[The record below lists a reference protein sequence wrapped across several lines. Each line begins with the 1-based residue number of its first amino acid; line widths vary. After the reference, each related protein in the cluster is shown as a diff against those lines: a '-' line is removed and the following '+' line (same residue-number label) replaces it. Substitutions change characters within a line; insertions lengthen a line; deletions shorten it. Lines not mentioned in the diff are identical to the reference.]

1 MQHHISKPGM
11 DQGLNGMGVQS
22 VRGLDTRLGSLVD
35 TRNSP
40 GRRTK
45 GKKPWKL
52 RTFDKLQQLLVL

>member
-1 MQHHISKPGM
+1 
-11 DQGLNGMGVQS
+11 